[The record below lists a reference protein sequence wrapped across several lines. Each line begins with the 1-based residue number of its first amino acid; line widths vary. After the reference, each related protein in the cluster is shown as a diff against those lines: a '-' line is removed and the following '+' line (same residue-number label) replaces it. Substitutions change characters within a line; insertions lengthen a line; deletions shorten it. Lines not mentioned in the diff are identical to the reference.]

1 MQQPDI
7 ESQTSRSSNGQRNGA
22 PAGATPGAIL
32 ANGAAIQT
40 SGEKPGEASKQTPW
54 HDTLQVLL
62 GNPRL
67 VVGLCIVGF
76 FVLLAL
82 VGPFLARQGPTTL
95 SHDLFQHP
103 SLQHWL
109 GTTQRGEDIFSQIA
123 YGARYSLLISFGA
136 ATGSTLLSMLFGLTA
151 GYFGGWIDEVLS
163 FLINIFLTLP
173 GLILAV
179 VIASFAVRGPLSI
192 LLVLLVTGW
201 AYGARVLRSQTLSIR
216 SREFVA
222 AATTMGE
229 GSWRIIFTEI
239 LPNMI
244 AIVAAGFVGTFIYAI
259 LTEVTLEFLGL
270 GDITVPTWGTIL
282 YWAQGDAALLAGG
295 WWQFVPAGLC
305 VAILCAG
312 LTFINFGVDEIAN
325 PALRQVGKQRKKRK
339 VVV

>member
-1 MQQPDI
+1 MQKDI
-7 ESQTSRSSNGQRNGA
+7 ESRSSLSSNGHKV
-22 PAGATPGAIL
+22 PASPPKGELTAEAPGAQSPE
-32 ANGAAIQT
+32 GK
-40 SGEKPGEASKQTPW
+40 SGISGKQTPW
-54 HDTLQVLL
+54 HDTFQVLF

-192 LLVLLVTGW
+192 LLVLLFTGW

-259 LTEVTLEFLGL
+259 
-270 GDITVPTWGTIL
+270 
-282 YWAQGDAALLAGG
+282 
-295 WWQFVPAGLC
+295 
-305 VAILCAG
+305 
-312 LTFINFGVDEIAN
+312 
-325 PALRQVGKQRKKRK
+325 
-339 VVV
+339 